1 MLKIKSSNQFFR
13 DLKKHGLLS
22 ELVDALHYLINC
34 EPLPDKYKDHQLTGN
49 LKQYR
54 ECHIKPDLLLAYVVK
69 DDILILVALDNH
81 NNLFKILGKK

>member
-1 MLKIKSSNQFFR
+1 MLKIKSSNRFSR
-13 DLKKHGLLS
+13 DLKNHGLLS

-81 NNLFKILGKK
+81 NNLFKALGKK